1 MAEPETPFTAATAP
15 APAPVR
21 HMKADRHFVTALAR
35 GLDVLRAFASGE
47 ERLSNQELAER
58 CDLPKSTITRLTY
71 TLTQL
76 GYLHRVG
83 ETGRYRLGLATLG
96 LGGTTQ
102 SRLDVKEASHPR
114 LQALADRTGT
124 LVAMAIRDQLSMLYI
139 ECCRS
144 ESTLITMRL
153 NLGSRM
159 PLPTTAVGR
168 GYLAAAPEE
177 VRQTLEERLRA
188 LNPTGWPAQQL
199 AIRQAQD
206 DLAQWGCVT
215 SFGDWRPEINGIAAP
230 LRLSADLPLMVVNA
244 AAATDTVSAD
254 QFLQEVRPVLLATLR
269 EIASDYGRAA

>member
-1 MAEPETPFTAATAP
+1 
-15 APAPVR
+15 
-21 HMKADRHFVTALAR
+21 MKADRHFVTALAR

>member
-1 MAEPETPFTAATAP
+1 
-15 APAPVR
+15 
-21 HMKADRHFVTALAR
+21 
-35 GLDVLRAFASGE
+35 
-47 ERLSNQELAER
+47 
-58 CDLPKSTITRLTY
+58 
-71 TLTQL
+71 
-76 GYLHRVG
+76 
-83 ETGRYRLGLATLG
+83 
-96 LGGTTQ
+96 
-102 SRLDVKEASHPR
+102 
-114 LQALADRTGT
+114 
-124 LVAMAIRDQLSMLYI
+124 MAIRDQLSMLYI

-177 VRQTLEERLRA
+177 VRQSLEERLRA
-188 LNPTGWPAQQL
+188 LNPAGWPSQQL

-230 LRLSADLPLMVVNA
+230 LRLSPDLPLMVVNA

-254 QFLQEVRPVLLATLR
+254 QFLHDVRPVLLATLR
-269 EIASDYGRAA
+269 DIASDYGRAA